1 MSGALAR
8 VLFYPTLAYN
18 VVMEKVSS
26 RRWFNRV
33 DQTVILGA
41 LPFKSMTKE
50 LVQTENVRGVITMNE
65 EYETKYF
72 CNSAEEWKA
81 EGVEQ
86 LRLSTVDLTGVPS
99 LENLHRGVE
108 FALSHRE
115 KGSSVYV
122 HCKAGRCRSATLA
135 AAYIIRFVGLFTD
148 TLLES
153 RGSVSDV
160 GLCPTTCNN
169 SFITAGDASAVP
181 SASLWRRFHLRVRLP
196 AYLLHLYRNCKF
208 SVVKMNNMLL
218 EGIFDLE
225 LILLHSFVT
234 QLDQVYIV

>member
-41 LPFKSMTKE
+41 LPFKSMT
-50 LVQTENVRGVITMNE
+50 N
-65 EYETKYF
+65 
-72 CNSAEEWKA
+72 EEWKA

-135 AAYIIRFVGLFTD
+135 AAYIIRVHCWSPEEACQMLASVRPHVIIRSSQ
-148 TLLES
+148 LEML
-153 RGSVSDV
+153 RRYHQQVCGGGS
-160 GLCPTTCNN
+160 
-169 SFITAGDASAVP
+169 I
-181 SASLWRRFHLRVRLP
+181 
-196 AYLLHLYRNCKF
+196 
-208 SVVKMNNMLL
+208 
-218 EGIFDLE
+218 
-225 LILLHSFVT
+225 
-234 QLDQVYIV
+234 

>member
-1 MSGALAR
+1 MSVALAR
-8 VLFYPTLAYN
+8 ILFYPTLAYN

-135 AAYIIRFVGLFTD
+135 AAYIIRIHCWSPEEACQMLASVRPHVIIRSAQ
-148 TLLES
+148 LEML
-153 RGSVSDV
+153 RRYHQQVCGGGS
-160 GLCPTTCNN
+160 
-169 SFITAGDASAVP
+169 I
-181 SASLWRRFHLRVRLP
+181 
-196 AYLLHLYRNCKF
+196 
-208 SVVKMNNMLL
+208 
-218 EGIFDLE
+218 
-225 LILLHSFVT
+225 
-234 QLDQVYIV
+234 

>member
-135 AAYIIRFVGLFTD
+135 AAYIIRIHCWSPEEACQMLV
-148 TLLES
+148 
-153 RGSVSDV
+153 SVRPHVIIRS
-160 GLCPTTCNN
+160 
-169 SFITAGDASAVP
+169 
-181 SASLWRRFHLRVRLP
+181 
-196 AYLLHLYRNCKF
+196 
-208 SVVKMNNMLL
+208 
-218 EGIFDLE
+218 
-225 LILLHSFVT
+225 T
-234 QLDQVYIV
+234 QLEMLRRYHQQVCGGGST